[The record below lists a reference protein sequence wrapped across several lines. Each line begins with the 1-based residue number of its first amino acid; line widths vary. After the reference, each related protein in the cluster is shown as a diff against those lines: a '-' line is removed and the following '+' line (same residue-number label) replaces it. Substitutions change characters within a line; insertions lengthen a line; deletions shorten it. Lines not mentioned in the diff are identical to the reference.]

1 MDETIRAAEADI
13 EAVMK
18 ILDGFAAGGESR
30 MKLEAV
36 QGVEE
41 GSVSKAYHHGRCDI
55 GSPWARGECFDA
67 AEKDCDR

>member
-1 MDETIRAAEADI
+1 MDETNRAAETDI

-18 ILDGFAAGGESR
+18 ILDAFAAGGESR

-36 QGVEE
+36 AGVEE
-41 GSVSKAYHHGRCDI
+41 GSVSKVHHHGRCDI

-67 AEKDCDR
+67 PEAECDR